1 MKNEILALVEKH
13 EQWRGKETINLIPS
27 ENVTSQAVRALLSSE
42 LGHRYTHSPDR
53 LYMGTRF
60 IDEVQRYGE
69 QLAEDVF
76 NCDVADLRPLSGH
89 VADLTFLACFT
100 KPKDKVVCVSGAD
113 GGYPG
118 ISQHGISGALGLR
131 MLDFPFSKAEM
142 NIQAD
147 KAESFIL
154 KEKPRVVIFGAS
166 FFLFPHPVRQL
177 AKVAKEVGA
186 HVGYDGSH
194 VLGLI
199 AGKQFQDPL
208 REGASTLFGSTHK
221 SFFGPQGG
229 IFLADKA
236 HGEVIR
242 KRIHPAYVDNAHWN
256 RIAALSLTLAEMKEF
271 GKDYAKRVVQNA
283 QTLAKAVAEKGFPAV
298 CPSLGFTKSHQV
310 FLDYGGYKK
319 GETVARKLEKA
330 NIIVDSGVRL
340 GVCEAT
346 RRGMRKAEM
355 QKIAD
360 FIERVYKKGENPSQV
375 KQEVVNFMKD
385 FQEVH
390 FCFT

>member
-1 MKNEILALVEKH
+1 
-13 EQWRGKETINLIPS
+13 
-27 ENVTSQAVRALLSSE
+27 
-42 LGHRYTHSPDR
+42 
-53 LYMGTRF
+53 
-60 IDEVQRYGE
+60 
-69 QLAEDVF
+69 
-76 NCDVADLRPLSGH
+76 
-89 VADLTFLACFT
+89 VADLTFLACFA
-100 KPKDKVVCVSGAD
+100 KPGDKVVCVSKAD

-118 ISQHGISGALGLR
+118 ISQHGISDALGLR
-131 MLDFPFSKAEM
+131 ILNFPFSKAEM
-142 NIQAD
+142 NIQTD
-147 KAESFIL
+147 KAESYIL

-229 IFLADKA
+229 IILADKE
-236 HGEVIR
+236 HGKIIR

-256 RIAALSLTLAEMKEF
+256 RIAALSLALAEMKEF
-271 GKDYAKRVVQNA
+271 GREYAKRVVQNA

-319 GETVARKLEKA
+319 GGTVARKLEKA

-346 RRGMRKAEM
+346 RRGMRKVEM
-355 QKIAD
+355 LKIAD
-360 FIERVYKKGENPSQV
+360 FIDRVCKKSENPSQV

-390 FCFT
+390 FCFK